1 MLGLGP
7 LMKFSRFALFSLLAA
22 LAVAPLAAQT
32 TPAAAPKQVP
42 VSRTAWINSRNFFAE
57 DNGIKR
63 LVRSVKELE
72 LEFSGTES
80 ELNLLSEKL
89 RTIVAELQKLQ
100 GDAQANAQAIQEK
113 QTEGLKL
120 QQELQG
126 KQQQAQQAVQQ
137 AQQAKQGP
145 IMEDI
150 RKALEAYAK
159 ERQIGTLLDL
169 ARLGEAAL
177 YVQPELDVTNDF
189 VAYFNAAH
197 P

>member
-1 MLGLGP
+1 
-7 LMKFSRFALFSLLAA
+7 MKFSRFVLFSLLAA

-32 TPAAAPKQVP
+32 AAAPAAAPKQVP

-57 DNGIKR
+57 ETGIKR

-89 RTIVAELQKLQ
+89 RTIVTELQRLQ
-100 GDAQANAQAIQEK
+100 GDAQANAQAIQDK
-113 QTEGLKL
+113 QAEGLKL

-145 IMEDI
+145 IMEEI
-150 RKALEAYAK
+150 RKSLEAYAK
-159 ERQIGTLLDL
+159 ERQIGTLLDMSRL
-169 ARLGEAAL
+169 AEAAL
-177 YVQPELDVTNDF
+177 YVQPELDVTEDF
-189 VAYFNAAH
+189 IAYFNASH

>member
-1 MLGLGP
+1 
-7 LMKFSRFALFSLLAA
+7 MKFSRFTLFSFLAA
-22 LAVAPLAAQT
+22 FAVAPLAAQT
-32 TPAAAPKQVP
+32 TSAPAAAPKQVP

-57 DNGIKR
+57 ENGIKR

-89 RTIVAELQKLQ
+89 RTIVTELQKLQ
-100 GDAQANAQAIQEK
+100 GDAQANAQAIQDK

-126 KQQQAQQAVQQ
+126 KQQAAQQAVQQ

-169 ARLGEAAL
+169 SRLGEAAL
-177 YVQPELDVTNDF
+177 YVQPELDVTDDF

>member
-7 LMKFSRFALFSLLAA
+7 LMKFSRLAVLSFLAA

-32 TPAAAPKQVP
+32 TATAPKQVP
-42 VSRTAWINSRNFFAE
+42 VSRTAWINSRGFFAE
-57 DNGIKR
+57 ETGIKR

-89 RTIVAELQKLQ
+89 RTIVTELQKLQ
-100 GDAQANAQAIQEK
+100 GDAQANAQAIQDK
-113 QTEGLKL
+113 QAEGLKL

-126 KQQQAQQAVQQ
+126 KQQAAQQAVQQ
-137 AQQAKQGP
+137 AQQTKQGP

-150 RKALEAYAK
+150 RKSLEAYAK

-169 ARLGEAAL
+169 TRLGEAAL
-177 YVQPELDVTNDF
+177 YVQPDLDVTEDF
-189 VAYFNAAH
+189 IAYFNASH

>member
-1 MLGLGP
+1 
-7 LMKFSRFALFSLLAA
+7 MKLTRSFLFALVALLA
-22 LAVAPLAAQT
+22 VSPLAAQT
-32 TPAAAPKQVP
+32 TPAAAPAPKQVP
-42 VSRTAWINSRNFFAE
+42 VSRVAWINSRAFFGE
-57 DNGIKR
+57 EEGIKR

-80 ELNLLSEKL
+80 ELSLLSEKL
-89 RTIVAELQKLQ
+89 RTIVGEIQKLQ
-100 GDAQANAQAIQEK
+100 AGGEANAQAIQDK

-126 KQQQAQQAVQQ
+126 KQQQAQQAVAQ

-145 IMEDI
+145 IMDDI

-159 ERQIGTLLDL
+159 EREIGILLD
-169 ARLGEAAL
+169 AAKLGDAFL
-177 YVQPELDVTNDF
+177 YSQPEIDVTADF
-189 VAYFNAAH
+189 IAYFNAAH